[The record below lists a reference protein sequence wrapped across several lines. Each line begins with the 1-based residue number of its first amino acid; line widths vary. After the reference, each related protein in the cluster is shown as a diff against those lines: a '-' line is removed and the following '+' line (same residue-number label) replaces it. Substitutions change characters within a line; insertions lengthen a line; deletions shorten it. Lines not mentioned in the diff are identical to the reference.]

1 MKFTIYNEIY
11 KNLDIY
17 FTNKVADPMPKMK
30 MAFIYNCN
38 IFTKV
43 ISKCKMNFRK
53 VDMLTWASILNRMD
67 GGGVAFHITFK
78 LFPEKNIYIL

>member
-67 GGGVAFHITFK
+67 GGGVAFHNTF
-78 LFPEKNIYIL
+78 